1 MDQKTLTKI
10 AVGIVISLLG
20 GIVGLLFHNQ
30 KKQQD
35 FREAWEIDEKTEEA
49 QMFDSANEKERVM
62 IHVESVDPM
71 TVKEMEMNQRV
82 ILEAVQEIKKTVKH
96 QDSVNSL
103 NADQI
108 FQMKEEIKY
117 RNN

>member
-10 AVGIVISLLG
+10 AVGVIGGLLT
-20 GIVGLLFHNQ
+20 GIIGLLFHNQ

-35 FREAWEIDEKTEEA
+35 FREAWEIDERTEES
-49 QMFDSANEKERVM
+49 QMFKNANEKERVM

-96 QDSVNSL
+96 QDSVNTL

-108 FQMKEEIKY
+108 YQMKEILKLE
-117 RNN
+117 